1 MLTLLKKHFGYDE
14 FLPMQ
19 EEVIDNVLARKDALV
34 LMPTGGGKSLCYQLP
49 ALTFDGLTLVVS
61 PLIAL
66 MKDQVDALKA
76 NGIAAGF
83 INSTLSNAEIIRVQ
97 AEANNGR
104 LKILYVAPERLAL
117 QGFRSF
123 LHSLEVSLIAI
134 DEAHCISEWGH
145 DFRPDYRN
153 LKALRRDFPA
163 VPVIALTAT
172 ATERV
177 REDIVAQLNLEHARV
192 FISSFNRANLNYN
205 VRPKRNAFDTLLRLL
220 KRHESGPAIIYC
232 FSRKDTENLAADLS
246 AQGLNA
252 LPYHAGLE
260 PSVRTSTQEKF
271 IRDEVSIIAATIAF
285 GMGVDKPDIRL
296 LVHYDLPKS
305 LGGYYQETGRAGRD
319 GLPSEC
325 VLFYSYG
332 DKIKQDFFIDQVE
345 DDLERENARQKLAQI
360 IEFCELN
367 TCRRRY
373 VLEYFGETWDE
384 EYCGGCDV
392 CLTPT
397 EEFDATVIAQK
408 ILSAVIRTNERF
420 GVNHVIEVL
429 RGAKTRR
436 VRELGHDQLS
446 VYGIVREFDDDG
458 LKQVIS
464 LLLTKELLEKSGS
477 EYPTLAVTQT
487 GRRFLSQR
495 EQLMLAKPVSDPE
508 FDAPQKA
515 ESLDHN
521 QELFDKLRDLR
532 TTIAQSRGLPPYM
545 IFSDTTLQLMAS
557 SFPQSRESL
566 SRISGVGTVKLEELG
581 EDFLTVIRTHA
592 RLHGLAERSI
602 PTRRRRERT
611 PRVQREGSTYD
622 VTRQLFAQKKSVM
635 EIAKERNLALNTIF
649 SHLEKLIES
658 GDDLDISHVA
668 LPPERF
674 AKIQAAFHH
683 AKTMML
689 TPVQELLGVGYS
701 FEELRLAR
709 LHLMHE
715 RRLQ

>member
-1 MLTLLKKHFGYDE
+1 M
-14 FLPMQ
+14 
-19 EEVIDNVLARKDALV
+19 
-34 LMPTGGGKSLCYQLP
+34 
-49 ALTFDGLTLVVS
+49 
-61 PLIAL
+61 
-66 MKDQVDALKA
+66 
-76 NGIAAGF
+76 
-83 INSTLSNAEIIRVQ
+83 
-97 AEANNGR
+97 
-104 LKILYVAPERLAL
+104 
-117 QGFRSF
+117 
-123 LHSLEVSLIAI
+123 
-134 DEAHCISEWGH
+134 
-145 DFRPDYRN
+145 
-153 LKALRRDFPA
+153 
-163 VPVIALTAT
+163 
-172 ATERV
+172 
-177 REDIVAQLNLEHARV
+177 
-192 FISSFNRANLNYN
+192 
-205 VRPKRNAFDTLLRLL
+205 
-220 KRHESGPAIIYC
+220 
-232 FSRKDTENLAADLS
+232 
-246 AQGLNA
+246 
-252 LPYHAGLE
+252 
-260 PSVRTSTQEKF
+260 
-271 IRDEVSIIAATIAF
+271 
-285 GMGVDKPDIRL
+285 
-296 LVHYDLPKS
+296 
-305 LGGYYQETGRAGRD
+305 
-319 GLPSEC
+319 
-325 VLFYSYG
+325 
-332 DKIKQDFFIDQVE
+332 
-345 DDLERENARQKLAQI
+345 
-360 IEFCELN
+360 
-367 TCRRRY
+367 
-373 VLEYFGETWDE
+373 
-384 EYCGGCDV
+384 
-392 CLTPT
+392 
-397 EEFDATVIAQK
+397 
-408 ILSAVIRTNERF
+408 
-420 GVNHVIEVL
+420 
-429 RGAKTRR
+429 
-436 VRELGHDQLS
+436 
-446 VYGIVREFDDDG
+446 REFDDDG

-464 LLLTKELLEKSGS
+464 LLLTKELLAKSGS

-658 GDDLDISHVA
+658 GDDLDLSHVA